1 MFLFN
6 VTTIKNIS
14 FVMGGEVGCN
24 LGRVVVY
31 GGQERIINAEKECF
45 LLLNNTEQRSV
56 VVTTFLLG
64 TR

>member
-1 MFLFN
+1 MVSSRSLVGMN
-6 VTTIKNIS
+6 AHQ
-14 FVMGGEVGCN
+14 VGCN

-31 GGQERIINAEKECF
+31 GGQELIINAEKECF

-56 VVTTFLLG
+56 VVMTFLLG